1 MADLSGSWALGQ
13 SPLRAPSVFNFYS
26 PEFAPSGLLAKS
38 GLVGP
43 EFEITSSATL
53 AGFAGFSGWNIVN
66 GFGHWESDKS
76 KWLKPNYAPYL
87 ALAPNPGA
95 LVDALNV
102 VMLSGEMSYSFRT
115 AVVEA
120 VSRLWNVGGN
130 EDRNLERVRMAL
142 WLILNSSEYSIQ
154 R

>member
-1 MADLSGSWALGQ
+1 L
-13 SPLRAPSVFNFYS
+13 LRAPSVFNFYS
-26 PEFAPSGLLAKS
+26 PEFAPSGLVAKS

-53 AGFAGFSGWNIVN
+53 AGFAEFSRWNMTN
-66 GFGHWESDKS
+66 GFGNWETDKS
-76 KWLKPNYAPYL
+76 KWLKPHYDPYL
-87 ALAPNPGA
+87 ALASNPGA

-102 VMLSGEMSYSFRT
+102 VMLSGAMSYSFRT
-115 AVVEA
+115 AVVDA
-120 VSRLWNVGGN
+120 VSKVWYMGGN

-142 WLILNSSEYSIQ
+142 WLVLNSPEYSIQ